1 MKQFTRAKTDYDAAL
16 TIKPNLTVA
25 QKGSADMAGLI
36 IKQSSGGPPPLDQA
50 PKPEHDHN

>member
-1 MKQFTRAKTDYDAAL
+1 MKQFTRAKIDYDAAL

-36 IKQSSGGPPPLDQA
+36 LKQSSGGPPPVDQA